1 MKIQSILSKLHL
13 GKSSRDVVVG
23 VIIAALVGV
32 NILIAQVPF
41 KIDLSRGHA
50 YTLSPASQKIVAG
63 LKDPIEITL
72 FANADLPT
80 KFQSVRTEVS
90 DLLSE
95 YKRASS
101 KLTIKTLDPKTDESA
116 KKLVSEFRI
125 PQLEFS
131 SVENDQFAVSNGY
144 FGIGIKS
151 KDKTESIPAI
161 DIQTLEYNITSALY
175 KMSTTNQKKIG
186 MFGGGPDLSQFGQP
200 GTGESLETLRQ
211 VLSQQST
218 VEQID
223 LKTLDQ
229 SIRPLIV
236 LDGTQSPVTE
246 EGIGFLKTYLEKGG
260 AAIFMTEGVSVNN
273 DLVGTAA
280 PMKLKPLLDEYGI
293 SVKQDLVL
301 SNQSEIV
308 NFGSDPSRQ
317 YISNYRYW
325 VRTNVFNPAASYTS
339 NVGSLTFPWTSS
351 VTTQKKLGILQTDVV
366 RSTPQSWTTT
376 DLADLKPTTEK
387 KPTDVGIKQLIT
399 YAKNQKTKGEIVVV
413 PSTRFVQD
421 GYLGRSGNLDFMINL
436 VNEFS
441 SGGALSGIRA
451 RAIQAYPLPNIA
463 PGQKDLFKWSNILLL
478 PLIFAAY
485 GVMRLRKRM

>member
-23 VIIAALVGV
+23 VIIAVLVGV
-32 NILIAQVPF
+32 NVLIAQVPF
-41 KIDLSRGHA
+41 KVDLSRGRA
-50 YTLSPASQKIVAG
+50 YTLSAASQKIVSG
-63 LKDPIEITL
+63 IKDPIEITF
-72 FANADLPT
+72 FANGDLPT
-80 KFQSVRTEVS
+80 KFQSTRTEVS

-101 KLTIKTLDPKTDESA
+101 KLTIKTVDPKTDDSA
-116 KKLVSEFRI
+116 KKLVTEFQI

-161 DIQTLEYNITSALY
+161 DTQTLEYNISSALY
-175 KMSTTNQKKIG
+175 KLSTTNQKKIG
-186 MFGGGPDLSQFGQP
+186 MFGGGPDLSQYGQP
-200 GTGESLETLRQ
+200 GSGETIETLRQ
-211 VLSQQST
+211 ILSQQSV

-223 LKTLDQ
+223 LKMLDQ
-229 SIRPLIV
+229 SVRPVIV
-236 LDGTQSPVTE
+236 LDGAKSPITE
-246 EGIGFLKTYLEKGG
+246 ESIAGLKAYLNKGG
-260 AAIFMTEGVSVNN
+260 AAIFMTEGVSVSN
-273 DLVGTAA
+273 DLVGTTA
-280 PMKLKPLLDEYGI
+280 PMKLKSLLDEYGI
-293 SVKQDLVL
+293 AIQPNLVL

-308 NFGSDPSRQ
+308 NFGTDPSRQ

-325 VRTNVFNPAASYTS
+325 IRTNIFNPAASYMS

-351 VTTQKKLGILQTDVV
+351 VSVQKKSNVTQTDVV
-366 RSTPQSWTTT
+366 RSTAQSWTTT
-376 DLADLKPTTEK
+376 DISDLKPTTEK
-387 KPTDVGIKQLIT
+387 KPTDTGMKKLIA
-399 YAKNQKTKGEIVVV
+399 YAKNQNTKGEIVVI

-421 GYLGRSGNLDFMINL
+421 AYLGRSGNLDFMINL

-451 RAIQAYPLPNIA
+451 RAIQTYPLPSIA
-463 PGQKDLFKWSNILLL
+463 PAQKDLFKWGNVFLL
-478 PLIFAAY
+478 PVVFVLY
-485 GVMRLRKRM
+485 GILRLRKRV